1 MLLII
6 ERDATGRIVDVL
18 TQHNEALADF
28 HPDTR
33 ADLLLDYYYREPVA
47 AGLVR
52 DRIWVDWHRQ
62 YSGKFIYR
70 QSRASQMW
78 LDARGLI
85 GTGD

>member
-1 MLLII
+1 MILII

-18 TQHNEALADF
+18 TRHTEALAEF

-33 ADLLLDYYYREPVA
+33 ADRLRNYYYHAPVA

-52 DRIWVDWHRQ
+52 DSIWIDWQRQ
-62 YSGKFIYR
+62 FGGKFIYR